1 MISKNKKRIIKY
13 LLLHDKYNTSEI
25 SYFRFFKKYDLL
37 EILEAREFL
46 NNQKTK
52 FNIKD
57 KK

>member
-13 LLLHDKYNTSEI
+13 LLLHDKYNTSKS

-37 EILEAREFL
+37 EILEAHELL

-52 FNIKD
+52 FNIKG
-57 KK
+57 